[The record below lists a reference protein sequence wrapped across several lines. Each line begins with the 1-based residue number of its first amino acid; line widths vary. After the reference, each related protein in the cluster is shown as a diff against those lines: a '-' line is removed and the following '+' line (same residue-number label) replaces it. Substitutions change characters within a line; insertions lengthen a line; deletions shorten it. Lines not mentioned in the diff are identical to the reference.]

1 MFTKHDQVRNPWA
14 DTRAR
19 LEEERIMLQR
29 IADGVPLPEVI
40 EHVLR
45 AVEQQSSVYLRTS
58 VMSVDDAGVRLR
70 HVAAPSL
77 PADFLAAIDGVPIIP
92 TAASWGAAASSG
104 TPVYVDDVATHPHWR
119 QWREQALRHNLRACW
134 ATPIKGTDGRVL
146 GVFSNYYGV
155 EHMPT
160 PRDIDAMA
168 VVVRTVALAI
178 ERYGA
183 LQALRESRERWHGI
197 FQRMQEGFFLTEA
210 MRDEQGVIT
219 DFRLL
224 EINQAFE
231 QQSGLHPSN
240 TLGHSLREIISDM
253 PEQVMETFIH
263 VVETGVSAQFELA
276 APHQGR
282 DAWYE
287 AHVHKEGQS
296 DRITVL
302 VLDITARKAAESE
315 LWAEQHRKNFLLSLV
330 AQLREIHQQADIEY
344 AACESLGRYLGLSV
358 VAVLEFGMGADTAR
372 VATHWLSEQARAD
385 GECMTV
391 DQIGDEYFQAYEN
404 SRTAYLSPLLATQS
418 GEAGPTAIAIPLRRW
433 GWPTG
438 MLYVKSHIER
448 RLKGPDTAF
457 VEEVAERLCD
467 AVERSQ
473 YARVLEQRVES
484 AIAER
489 DRIWRLSPDL
499 LAVAN
504 ARGRFVSVNPAVRAI
519 LGWTQEQ
526 FLAMPLRDLAH
537 PEDLPHIKDSL
548 LFNEDAGQR
557 VRHLEGRLLNKSG
570 SYSWIT
576 WTITWAHDSFYLVGR
591 DDTDFKSQAEQL
603 RQAQAALLQSQKMEA
618 VGRLTGGIAHDFN
631 NMLQGISGAL
641 YLIQRKMDAG
651 KYHETNRFIAA
662 AVDSAGRAARLTQR
676 LLSFSRRQPLNP
688 KPLDMAATLMS
699 MEELFRRYT
708 GEAITLICLAEPGLH
723 IVKCDVNQVE
733 SALLNLVIN
742 ACDAMPDGGHLRVQ
756 VINTRLD
763 ADFLRQYPDV
773 QPGEF
778 IEVHVKDQGHGMRQ
792 EVLAR
797 AFEPFFTT
805 KPMGEGTGLGLSMI
819 YGFARQAGGL
829 ITIDSTPGQGTTVRL
844 YLPRYEGSSADS
856 ACRTGRNA
864 SEIDRL
870 PAEAVIVLVE
880 DDTNVREMVRESL
893 MAMPVRVLTASD
905 GEAGMRLLA
914 DTQHVD
920 LLLTDVGL
928 PGLNGRRLADIARES
943 HPELKV
949 LFMTG
954 YAENVVDGSELQ
966 GEGMDVILKP
976 FLVGELIRRLR
987 GMLEQNASEGSALT
1001 DVYRSTQSRSASS
1014 EPDTDGPALQ

>member
-1 MFTKHDQVRNPWA
+1 MFTKHDQVCNPWA

-29 IADGVPLPEVI
+29 IADGMPLAEVI

-45 AVEQQSSVYLRTS
+45 AVEQQSGVYLRTS
-58 VMSVDDAGVRLR
+58 VMSVDEAGVHLR
-70 HVAAPSL
+70 HMAAPTL
-77 PADFLAAIDGVPIIP
+77 PAEFLAAIDGVPIAP
-92 TAASWGAAASSG
+92 TAASCGAAAYSG
-104 TPVYVDDVATHPHWR
+104 TPVYVDDVATHPHWAP
-119 QWREQALRHNLRACW
+119 WREQAHRHRLRACW
-134 ATPIKGTDGRVL
+134 ATPIKGTDGRLL
-146 GVFSNYYGV
+146 GVFSNYYGAA
-155 EHMPT
+155 HMPA

-183 LQALRESRERWHGI
+183 VQALRESRERWHGI
-197 FQRMQEGFFLTEA
+197 FQRMQEGLFLTEA
-210 MRDEQGVIT
+210 MRDQQGRIT
-219 DFRLL
+219 DFRFL
-224 EINQAFE
+224 EVNPAFE
-231 QQSGLHPSN
+231 QQSGLQAGN

-253 PEQVMETFIH
+253 PERVMETFIN

-296 DRITVL
+296 DRIAVL

-315 LWAEQHRKNFLLSLV
+315 LWAEQHRKNFVLSLV
-330 AQLREIHQQADIEY
+330 DQLREIHQQTDIEY
-344 AACESLGRYLGLSV
+344 AACEALGRYLGLSV
-358 VAVLEFGMGADTAR
+358 VAVLEFSVDADVAR
-372 VATHWLSEQARAD
+372 VAEHWLSEQARAE
-385 GECMTV
+385 GESITA
-391 DQIGDEYFQAYEN
+391 DQISDEYFQAYE
-404 SRTAYLSPLLATQS
+404 SGRTAYLSPMLATQS
-418 GEAGPTAIAIPLRRW
+418 GEAGPMAIAVPLRRW

-438 MLYVKSHIER
+438 MLYVRSHIEH

-499 LAVAN
+499 LAVAS

-526 FLAMPLRDLAH
+526 FLAMPLEELAH

-548 LFNEDAGQR
+548 LLKEDSGQK

-591 DDTDFKSQAEQL
+591 DDTEFKLQAEQL

-641 YLIQRKMDAG
+641 YLIQRKLDAG
-651 KYHETNRFIAA
+651 KYDEADRFLAT

-688 KPLDMAATLMS
+688 KLLDMAVTLIS
-699 MEELFRRYT
+699 MENLFRRYT
-708 GEAITLICLAEPGLH
+708 GENITLTCQAQPGMH
-723 IVKCDVNQVE
+723 VVKCDSNQVE

-742 ACDAMPDGGHLRVQ
+742 ACDAMPDGGHLTVA
-756 VINTRLD
+756 VANTRLD
-763 ADFLRQYPDV
+763 VDFLRRYPEV
-773 QPGEF
+773 EPGEF
-778 IEVHVKDQGHGMRQ
+778 VEVNVTDQGHGMPP
-792 EVLAR
+792 EVLAC
-797 AFEPFFTT
+797 AFDPFFTT
-805 KPMGEGTGLGLSMI
+805 KPLGEGTGLGLSTI
-819 YGFARQAGGL
+819 YGFVRQAGGL
-829 ITIDSTPGQGTTVRL
+829 VTLDSTPDQGTTVSL
-844 YLPRYEGSSADS
+844 YLPRYQGASADLVRVTDQDEAES
-856 ACRTGRNA
+856 
-864 SEIDRL
+864 DML

-880 DDTNVREMVRESL
+880 DDTNVRELVRESL
-893 MAMPVRVLTASD
+893 TALQARVLTASD
-905 GEAGMRLLA
+905 GEAGVRLLA
-914 DTQHVD
+914 DTEHVD

-928 PGLNGRRLADIARES
+928 PGMNGRRLADIARES
-943 HPELKV
+943 RPGLKV

-954 YAENVVDGSELQ
+954 YAENVVDGTEFQ

-976 FLVGELIRRLR
+976 FSLGELVRRLR
-987 GMLEQNASEGSALT
+987 EMLELTAGEGPALAN
-1001 DVYRSTQSRSASS
+1001 VLGATQRRSASS
-1014 EPDTDGPALQ
+1014 EPDTDGTALQ